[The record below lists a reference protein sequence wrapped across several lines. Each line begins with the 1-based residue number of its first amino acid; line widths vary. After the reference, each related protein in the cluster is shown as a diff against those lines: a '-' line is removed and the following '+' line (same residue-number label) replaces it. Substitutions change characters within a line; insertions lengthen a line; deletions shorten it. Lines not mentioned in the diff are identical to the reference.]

1 MKFVKKNSKNID
13 SQILRKCKTE
23 IIDIDPDFN
32 GEKINIFFQNSSG
45 VKVNVLTPVN
55 STIGDLLDNYV
66 IKIGLGKDVV
76 DTGIYFLFSGA
87 KLRKND
93 RMNIIEKGIT
103 NGSIIMVID
112 RNAVLGA

>member
-1 MKFVKKNSKNID
+1 MINGTDKAPVVTPPESKATPI
-13 SQILRKCKTE
+13 
-23 IIDIDPDFN
+23 
-32 GEKINIFFQNSSG
+32 NSSG
-45 VKVNVLTPVN
+45 TKINVLTPFN
-55 STIGDLLDNYV
+55 STIGDMLDNYA
-66 IKIGLGKDVV
+66 IKMGLGKDVV